1 VQTCL
6 IFNPS
11 AQGQKAAAFYARLGA
26 LCPDCDLRRTGGPG
40 EARHLAAQAVREG
53 FSTIIAAGGD
63 GTANEVVNG
72 MADVPQGLASV
83 RLGLVPLGTINVF
96 ARELGLPRDLA
107 GAARALAA
115 GRELA
120 VDLGRV
126 EFIADGSGRSRY
138 FLQLAGAGLDAR
150 AVQRVSW
157 ELKKKTGLLAY
168 VAAGLKALRECQP
181 DITVEGAGPAVTGQ
195 LALLGNGR
203 FYGGSF
209 EFFPGAS
216 LQDGL
221 LDVCVLPKAT
231 AWSAAQ
237 AVLGLATGRVSRFW
251 PSLHFRS
258 PTVTLRSAGQVC
270 LQLDGEYAGELPVRV
285 SVLPRVLRVI
295 VP

>member
-11 AQGQKAAAFYARLGA
+11 ARGQKAEAFRSRLDS
-26 LCPDCDLRRTGGPG
+26 LCPNCVVRPTSAPG

-72 MADVPQGLASV
+72 LADVPQGLACA
-83 RLGLVPLGTINVF
+83 RLGIVPLGTINVF

-107 GAARALAA
+107 GAARTLAA

-120 VDLGRV
+120 IDLGRA
-126 EFIADGSGRSRY
+126 EFTADGRRQCRH

-150 AVQRVSW
+150 AVELVSW
-157 ELKKKTGLLAY
+157 ELKKKTGPLAY
-168 VAAGLKALRECQP
+168 VVAALKAMREDQP
-181 DITVEGAGPAVTGQ
+181 IINVEGDGPDCGQ
-195 LALLGNGR
+195 LVLLGNGR

-209 EFFPGAS
+209 EVFPGAS
-216 LQDGL
+216 LRDGL
-221 LDVCVLPKAT
+221 LDVCVLPTVT
-231 AWSAAQ
+231 AWRPLQGA
-237 AVLGLATGRVSRFW
+237 LGLATGRVHRFW
-251 PSLHFRS
+251 ATRHFRCS
-258 PTVTLRSAGQVC
+258 TVTLRSAGRVG
-270 LQLDGEYAGELPVRV
+270 LQLDGEYAGELPVTF
-285 SVLPRVLRVI
+285 SVRPQALRVI